1 MQELTLNELVDGCL
15 SGDQDSWNR
24 IVERYAPL
32 IWAIARSHRLGPADC
47 ADVSQSTWLRVVQHL
62 DKLRSP
68 ERLAQWISTSARRE
82 SLKHLEKSGRS
93 VPVGGAEAF
102 DRPES
107 TADLPEDVAL
117 ARERDDEVLTAFC
130 ALSPKCQALLGLLVT
145 DPPMSYDEIGETLG
159 MPRGSL
165 GPVRARCLA
174 RLEKLLGDQS
184 QGRLRKDD
192 AALVSRIRAAGLRAF
207 AVSRR
212 ATPERLV
219 LSAPRGPRPCAPPGR
234 RHSGPH
240 SRPHQ
245 DDRRLL

>member
-1 MQELTLNELVDGCL
+1 MYARSLNDLVDGCL
-15 SGDQDSWNR
+15 AGDQDCWNQ

-32 IWAIARSHRLGPADC
+32 IWAIARSHRLSPADC
-47 ADVSQSTWLRVVQHL
+47 GDVSQATWLRVVQHL

-102 DRPES
+102 DRPEV
-107 TADLPEDVAL
+107 AGELPEDVAL

-145 DPPMSYDEIGETLG
+145 DPPMSYDEISETLG

-165 GPVRARCLA
+165 GPVRARCLSH
-174 RLEKLLGDQS
+174 LKKLLQD
-184 QGRLRKDD
+184 QGRVHKSDTVL
-192 AALVSRIRAAGLRAF
+192 ASRIRAAGLRAF

-212 ATPERLV
+212 STQEKHGP
-219 LSAPRGPRPCAPPGR
+219 SGSRGPGPSGPPPRLPNPR
-234 RHSGPH
+234 RHQEGET
-240 SRPHQ
+240 RF
-245 DDRRLL
+245 L